1 MPVVARFYG
10 ILIKMYFKEHG
21 IPHFHAVY
29 GEYNGVFDIE
39 TIEMMEGDL
48 PRRAQR
54 MIREWAQ
61 QYQSDL
67 LNMWKSQKIKKLPG
81 LK

>member
-39 TIEMMEGDL
+39 TMEMMEGDL

-67 LNMWKSQKIKKLPG
+67 LNMWKSQKFKKLPG

>member
-1 MPVVARFYG
+1 MRSV
-10 ILIKMYFKEHG
+10 
-21 IPHFHAVY
+21 
-29 GEYNGVFDIE
+29 YNGVFDIE